1 MAAFYCSHSLL
12 VSLTACRGTVQ
23 FGRSNLQGGAHW
35 KLMMMSR
42 FGRLVPR
49 MVARARTIG
58 DGGEEYSP
66 FQLLITM
73 GLDSWTLSF
82 IYLWSYRSIYSDYNS
97 KLINSDSFVDDS
109 MCLKLI
115 LTEVFS
121 NLDIFDNIKR
131 IKHANCIKKDFL

>member
-1 MAAFYCSHSLL
+1 MKKGLSKVVVKIATIILCNLHGVVFAAFYCSHNLL
-12 VSLTACRGTVQ
+12 VSLTACRGTDQ
-23 FGRSNLQGGAHW
+23 IGRSNLQGGAHW

-82 IYLWSYRSIYSDYNS
+82 IYL
-97 KLINSDSFVDDS
+97 
-109 MCLKLI
+109 
-115 LTEVFS
+115 
-121 NLDIFDNIKR
+121 
-131 IKHANCIKKDFL
+131 